1 MWVELIDGPQPP
13 SRRLQLPQGGKEEK
27 VRLCLLYPCKLMFSK
42 ELATSKMLLL
52 ITRKIVI
59 ACKYLMHAEFQRL
72 GRSKHL

>member
-1 MWVELIDGPQPP
+1 
-13 SRRLQLPQGGKEEK
+13 
-27 VRLCLLYPCKLMFSK
+27 MFSK

-72 GRSKHL
+72 GMSKHL